1 MPAIVQIL
9 IVLFLALIVLVA
21 LTKRFP
27 VNLTQKQ
34 ARILSYV
41 AMGGVVVAIVAGL
54 FRTM

>member
-9 IVLFLALIVLVA
+9 IVLFFALVVLVA
-21 LTKRFP
+21 VTKRFP
-27 VNLTQKQ
+27 VNLTPKQ

-54 FRTM
+54 FRTL